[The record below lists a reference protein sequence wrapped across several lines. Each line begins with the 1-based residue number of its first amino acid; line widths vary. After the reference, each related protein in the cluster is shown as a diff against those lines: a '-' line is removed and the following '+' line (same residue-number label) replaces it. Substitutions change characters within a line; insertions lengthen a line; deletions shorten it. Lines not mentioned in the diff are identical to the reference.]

1 MTGRADQWEAD
12 VVLADGGTARLRPAV
27 PDDQPGVQRLAAR
40 LQAAPEGLQLLA
52 DGSGFP
58 SPRDEGRL
66 MLVALVDDR
75 VVAAARFDRV
85 DGGDA
90 TIAFVVDDDEQGR
103 GIGTTLLEHL
113 AAVARERGIH
123 RFVADVA
130 PGNQQMLRVFLD
142 AGFEVD
148 QTYSGSTVRVAF
160 SIEPTPS
167 SLAAMAAREQVAE
180 AHSMRRLLA
189 PRSIAVVGAGRRS
202 GTIGHEVFRNL
213 LAGGFD
219 GPVYPV
225 HPTAKAVAS
234 VRAWPSV
241 LSIPGHV
248 DLAVVTVPAVAVP
261 GVVEECAQKGVH
273 GLVVI
278 SAGFAEE
285 GGDRAEAERQ
295 LVDLA
300 RRHGMRLV
308 GPNCMGVVNTNADV
322 RMNATFAPFAPLPG
336 RVAFLSQSGALGIEL
351 LGRAGALNLGVSTFV
366 SVGNKADVS
375 GNDLLLYWEEDED
388 TDVILLYLESFG
400 NPRKFARI
408 AREVSRRKPIVAVK
422 SGRSA
427 AGSRAASSHT
437 AALASPD
444 VAVDALFRQAGVIR
458 VDTLEELFDAAR
470 ILTHQPLPPGRRVAV
485 VGNAGGPGILA
496 ADALDGAG
504 LSVPVLSDAT
514 QEALRSFLPSGAA
527 VRNPVDLIASATAE
541 QFERAARVVLADPGV
556 DALLVIFI
564 PPLVTRAEDV
574 ARAVARAS
582 GDAGDKPVLACFL
595 GHRRP
600 PEELAEAP
608 RRIPSF
614 AYPEPAAKALG
625 RVADYAEW
633 RRRPA
638 GEVPELPGIDL
649 AGAADLVAA
658 ELERSGGESVWL
670 DPDRAAGL
678 CACFG
683 IPVAPVVRV
692 ASADEAA
699 AAAARLGGRVA
710 LKAASG
716 ALVHKTDVGAVRL
729 DLDGPGPVRQAYEEM
744 EEALGPAMGG
754 AVVQQMAP
762 PGMETI
768 VGVTHDP
775 AFGPLVLFG
784 MGGVAAE
791 LVRDRALSI
800 LPLTDA
806 AAHDLVR
813 SLRSSPLLFG
823 YRNLPVADTA
833 ALEDLLVRVGILAD
847 ELPEVVELDCNPVL
861 VGPSGAVAVDVK
873 VRLAPVSG
881 TGTPDVRRG

>member
-1 MTGRADQWEAD
+1 MTEGASQWESD

-27 PDDQPGVQRLAAR
+27 AQDEPGVQRLAAR
-40 LQAAPEGLQLLA
+40 LKAAPEGLQLLA

-58 SPRDEGRL
+58 APDDLGRL
-66 MLVALVDDR
+66 MVVALVDDEL
-75 VVAAARFDRV
+75 VAAARFDRG

-90 TIAFVVDDDEQGR
+90 TIAFVVDDAEQGR

-113 AAVARERGIH
+113 AAVARARGIR

-160 SIEPTPS
+160 SIESTAS
-167 SLAAMAAREQVAE
+167 SRAAMAAREQVAE

-189 PRSIAVVGAGRRS
+189 PRSIAVVGAGRRA

-213 LAGGFD
+213 LAGGFS

-248 DLAVVTVPAVAVP
+248 DLAVITVPAVAVP
-261 GVVEECAQKGVH
+261 AVVEECAEKGVH

-285 GGDRAEAERQ
+285 GGSRAGAERD
-295 LVDLA
+295 LVDVA

-322 RMNATFAPFAPLPG
+322 RMNATFAPFAPLAG

-375 GNDLLLYWEEDED
+375 GNDLLLYWQDDDD

-504 LSVPVLSDAT
+504 LSVPLLSDAT

-541 QFERAARVVLADPGV
+541 QFERAVRVVLADPGV
-556 DALLVIFI
+556 DAVLVIFI

-582 GDAGDKPVLACFL
+582 VDADGKPVLACFL
-595 GHRRP
+595 GHRRA
-600 PEELAEAP
+600 PEELAEA
-608 RRIPSF
+608 RRPIPSF
-614 AYPEPAAKALG
+614 AYPEPAARALG

-633 RRRPA
+633 CRRPA
-638 GEVPELPGIDL
+638 GQVPELPGIDI
-649 AGAADLVAA
+649 AGAVDLVAA
-658 ELERSGGESVWL
+658 ELERSGGEPVWL
-670 DPDRAAGL
+670 DPDRATSL

-692 ASADEAA
+692 ASADEAE

-729 DLDGPGPVRQAYEEM
+729 DLEGAERVRQAYEEM
-744 EEALGPAMGG
+744 AVALGPAMGG
-754 AVVQQMAP
+754 AVVQPMAP
-762 PGMETI
+762 AGMETI

-775 AFGPLVLFG
+775 GFGPLVLFG

-806 AAHDLVR
+806 DAHDLVR

-823 YRNLPVADTA
+823 YRNLPMADTA

-847 ELPEVVELDCNPVL
+847 ELPEVAELDCNPVL

-873 VRLAPVSG
+873 VRLVPVSAG
-881 TGTPDVRRG
+881 ARPDVRLV